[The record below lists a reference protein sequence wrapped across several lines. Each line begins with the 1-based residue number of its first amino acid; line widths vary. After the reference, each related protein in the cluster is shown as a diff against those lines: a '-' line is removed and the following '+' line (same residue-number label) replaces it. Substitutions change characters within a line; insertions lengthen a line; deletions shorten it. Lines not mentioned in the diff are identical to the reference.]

1 MTQQPSLF
9 EQIAQAFRDHGI
21 AAAIGVWF
29 TFIAGLA
36 TAVTRKALSYD
47 FPQLC

>member
-1 MTQQPSLF
+1 MTRQPSLL
-9 EQIAQAFRDHGI
+9 EQIAQAFRDHGLT
-21 AAAIGVWF
+21 AAVGVWF